1 MGVEVKA
8 RLPLEL
14 WSRLRDEIRRRY
26 GKLKGNVSKALL
38 EAIQLWLENPRVKGE
53 KGKVENEGSFFI
65 SDVEREA
72 FRAFALYKVSK
83 AKFDP
88 SKFRGYSYGELR
100 DAWERLK
107 RKLGFKPH

>member
-1 MGVEVKA
+1 MSVEVKVK
-8 RLPLEL
+8 LPLEL
-14 WSRLRDEIRRRY
+14 WSRLRDEVRRRY
-26 GKLKGNVSKALL
+26 GRLKGNVSKALL
-38 EAIQLWLENPRVKGE
+38 EAIQLWLENSQVKGE
-53 KGKVENEGSFFI
+53 KGKVESEGSFFI

-72 FRAFALYKVSK
+72 FRAFALHKVSK
-83 AKFDP
+83 GRYDP